1 MSTSPPRIFNIAPDK
16 PFLEVLADAVLAG
29 FPKQDGAPPTPL
41 ELTRWTI
48 LLPTRRAVRELE
60 QLFFEKSG
68 SKGIYLPAIKPIGDI
83 DEDGLLLV
91 EDSSPLAI
99 PAAIPAAMSPAGQL
113 LVLIDLIDDWARDN
127 PQTRLAQE
135 VAHAPHQAY
144 ALALSLKDFL
154 DAVETEDADVS
165 RIPELY
171 GLESARHREAILEFL
186 AIARER
192 YPQRLMERKLVSPA
206 LRRSLVLRH
215 EARRL
220 EQERP
225 LAPIIA
231 AGSTGSI
238 AATRDLL
245 KAIAG
250 LTHGAVVLPGLDTLA
265 DDESWATVEPPHPQ
279 HALKQLMT
287 SLAVDRS
294 AVVAVPGGEAGRR
307 SWLASEIMRPA
318 DTSDHWRDT
327 IAENTDAITEAMD
340 AVELIEA
347 SHLQEEAAV
356 IALIL
361 RNALEA
367 PGKTASLVTPDR
379 QLARRVKTEL
389 QRWDIAIDDSGGEP
403 LLKFGGASLLHLL
416 IDAISEEFSPE
427 TLASLL
433 RHPMC
438 RLGRAPEA
446 ARHAVS
452 IIELAVLRS
461 DPGLSG
467 LAALSRLLR
476 EKNLNKADDRT
487 LHAAL
492 KRLLQEDWDEAIA
505 YAQDVTDA
513 LLDPQP
519 DGTDTLGG
527 HLDRLVRT
535 GEALAGPALWEGDAG
550 EALAEVVAILRQEAA
565 MLRQCSFARAAAI
578 IRHLLQSTALR
589 PRNPRQSRL
598 SILGLLEARLMRP
611 DLAVL
616 GGLNEGAWPGLP
628 DAGPW
633 LNRPMRDTLGMQQP
647 ERSIGQTA
655 HDFVQGFG
663 ATQVKLV
670 WSRRIGDAPAIPSRW
685 LLRLQ
690 MILKAAGLKERM
702 GTASPWVQLCR
713 QLNEPSAVVP
723 HGKPRP
729 KPPVAARPTRL
740 SVTRIETLIRDPY
753 AIYARHV
760 LGLEPVDPIAAAPDP
775 SRRGIIF
782 HGAIGDFLNAYP
794 LALPPDPAADLIA
807 FGDKHF
813 QALKSYPDITSFWWP
828 RFVRIAHWLT
838 DQEQVTR
845 AGLRRVVAEINGWIE
860 LQIAEKAFQLSC
872 RADRIDLLKDG
883 TARIVDY
890 KTGSVPS
897 AEQVKIGLAPQLTLQ
912 AAILEGGGFETLGP
926 LTASDLVYVK
936 LGGGEPAGDVKQL
949 KLDPDVMTVAHAH
962 LGGLKTLLTQYSQP
976 SQAYLPRA
984 MVEKEDE
991 ARDYDHLSRYREWA
1005 LAGQAK

>member
-1 MSTSPPRIFNIAPDK
+1 MSVSPPGIFNIAPDK

-29 FPKQDGAPPTPL
+29 FPKRDGRPPAPL
-41 ELTRWTI
+41 ELARWTI

-60 QLFFEKSG
+60 RLFFEKSG
-68 SKGIYLPAIKPIGDI
+68 GKGIYLPVVKPIGDI
-83 DEDGLLLV
+83 DEDGLLLE
-91 EDSSPLAI
+91 EDSTPLS
-99 PAAIPAAMSPAGQL
+99 IPAAMSPAGQL

-127 PQTRLAQE
+127 SQTRLAQE
-135 VAHAPHQAY
+135 VADAPHQAY

-154 DAVETEDADVS
+154 DAIETEDADVS

-192 YPQRLMERKLVSPA
+192 YPQRLMERKLISLA
-206 LRRSLVLRH
+206 MRRSLVLRH

-225 LAPIIA
+225 AAPIIA

-238 AATRDLL
+238 AATRGLL

-250 LTHGAVVLPGLDTLA
+250 LPNGAVVLPGLDTLA
-265 DDESWATVEPPHPQ
+265 DDDSWAAVEPPHPQ
-279 HALKQLMT
+279 HALKQLMAT
-287 SLAVDRS
+287 LALDRS
-294 AVVAVPGGEAGRR
+294 SVRAVPGGEAGSR

-318 DTSDHWRDT
+318 DTADHWRDA
-327 IAENTDAITEAMD
+327 IAENTSAITEAMD

-361 RNALEA
+361 RNALEV

-389 QRWDIAIDDSGGEP
+389 QRWDIVIDDSGGEP
-403 LLKFGGASLLHLL
+403 LLKFAGASLLHLL
-416 IDAISEEFSPE
+416 MDAMLADYSSA

-438 RLGRAPEA
+438 RLGRTPEA
-446 ARHAVS
+446 ARHAAS

-467 LAALSRLLR
+467 LAALPQLLR
-476 EKNLNKADDRT
+476 EKNLSKAVDGV

-492 KRLLQEDWDEAIA
+492 KRLPQEDWDEAIS
-505 YAQDVTDA
+505 YAQDVAVA
-513 LLDPQP
+513 LLDPRP
-519 DGTDTLGG
+519 GESGALGG
-527 HLDRLVRT
+527 HLDRLVGT
-535 GEALAGPALWEGDAG
+535 GEALAGPALWEGDTG
-550 EALAEVVAILRQEAA
+550 EALAEVVATLRQEAA
-565 MLRQCSFARAAAI
+565 MLRKCSFARAAAI
-578 IRHLLQSTALR
+578 IRHLLHSTALR

-611 DLAVL
+611 DLVVL
-616 GGLNEGAWPGLP
+616 GGLNEGVWPGLP

-663 ATQVKLV
+663 APEVKLV

-690 MILKAAGLKERM
+690 MILKAAGLKDRL
-702 GTASPWVQLCR
+702 GTSSPWIALCR
-713 QLNEPSAVVP
+713 RLNEPASVTP

-760 LGLEPVDPIAAAPDP
+760 LGLEPVDPIAASPDP

-794 LALPPDPAADLIA
+794 LALPPDPAAELIA

-813 QALKSYPDITSFWWP
+813 AALKDHPDITSFWWP
-828 RFVRIAHWLT
+828 RFERIAHWLAAE
-838 DQEQVTR
+838 EQAAR
-845 AGLRRVVAEINGWIE
+845 ASLQRVVAEVKGKLE
-860 LQIAEKAFQLSC
+860 LQIAGATFLLTC
-872 RADRIDLLKDG
+872 RADRIDLLSDS
-883 TARIVDY
+883 TARITDY

-897 AEQVKIGLAPQLTLQ
+897 MEQVKTGLAPQLTLQ
-912 AAILEGGGFETLGP
+912 AAILEGGGFEAIGP
-926 LTASDLVYVK
+926 VAASDLVYVK
-936 LGGGEPAGDVKQL
+936 LGGGEPAGEVKPV
-949 KLDPDVMTVAHAH
+949 KLDPDAMTVAHAH
-962 LGGLKTLLTQYSQP
+962 LAGLKKLLTQYSQP

-984 MVEKEDE
+984 LVEKEDE